1 MSKLIKQST
10 ILLPYQEKWLLN
22 ESKVKVW
29 EKSRRI
35 GASYVE
41 ALNCV
46 LKSAKR
52 KIDGGENCY
61 YISYAKDMTQQ
72 FIKDASYWAKLMDI
86 ACEDLGESLI
96 KDENKD
102 ITIYKVRFESGF
114 EIWGLPSVPRS
125 IRSKQGHIVIDEA
138 AFCDDLKELLKA
150 ALAMLVWG
158 GSVSILSTHNG
169 EDNQFNIL
177 IKEIETGKK
186 DYYLQTTDI
195 DEAIKDGLYKRIC
208 KISGV
213 DWNKTA
219 EKEWLKNLIKDY
231 GDAYEEELYCIPSR
245 NGEKYFNRSLLE
257 TVINKDIEV
266 FRFSEK
272 DDFIY
277 KSESERYKRILEYF
291 NQVKYIFQNVKNETV
306 LGEDFGRSGD
316 LTVLWF
322 ESIIDNN
329 RGDCPHVASATLCVI
344 ELRNIPFS
352 NQEQF
357 ILLCL
362 NELNN
367 ASAGKG
373 KFLGGAFDSRGNGQ
387 MIAENLSLEYRGLIL
402 QIMLSRKWYSEN
414 MPKLKSAI
422 EDKTTDIPKDN
433 LIIDDFLTAEMYQGI
448 PLIRERVGKIGNKR
462 HGDSLIAKVM
472 AIYAI
477 NELSSKA
484 YQPMTY
490 EAVKIKNKW
499 R

>member
-1 MSKLIKQST
+1 M
-10 ILLPYQEKWLLN
+10 
-22 ESKVKVW
+22 
-29 EKSRRI
+29 
-35 GASYVE
+35 
-41 ALNCV
+41 
-46 LKSAKR
+46 
-52 KIDGGENCY
+52 
-61 YISYAKDMTQQ
+61 
-72 FIKDASYWAKLMDI
+72 
-86 ACEDLGESLI
+86 
-96 KDENKD
+96 
-102 ITIYKVRFESGF
+102 
-114 EIWGLPSVPRS
+114 
-125 IRSKQGHIVIDEA
+125 
-138 AFCDDLKELLKA
+138 
-150 ALAMLVWG
+150 
-158 GSVSILSTHNG
+158 
-169 EDNQFNIL
+169 
-177 IKEIETGKK
+177 
-186 DYYLQTTDI
+186 QTTDI

-231 GDAYEEELYCIPSR
+231 GDAYEEELYCIASR

-329 RGDCPHVASATLCVI
+329 NTATLCVI

-367 ASAGKG
+367 ASVPCRQQG

-402 QIMLSRKWYSEN
+402 QIMLISQ
-414 MPKLKSAI
+414 M
-422 EDKTTDIPKDN
+422 
-433 LIIDDFLTAEMYQGI
+433 
-448 PLIRERVGKIGNKR
+448 V
-462 HGDSLIAKVM
+462 
-472 AIYAI
+472 
-477 NELSSKA
+477 
-484 YQPMTY
+484 
-490 EAVKIKNKW
+490 
-499 R
+499 

>member
-1 MSKLIKQST
+1 MNKKLPHK

-22 ESKVKVW
+22 DSAVKVW
-29 EKSRRI
+29 QKSRRI

-46 LKSAKR
+46 LKAAKSKR
-52 KIDGGENCY
+52 EGGENCY

-72 FIKDASYWAKLMDI
+72 FIKDVSYWAKLMDI

-96 KDENKD
+96 KDEDKD
-102 ITIYKVRFESGF
+102 ITIYKVRFDSGF

-138 AFCDDLKELLKA
+138 AFCEDLKELLKA
-150 ALAMLVWG
+150 SLAMLMWG
-158 GSVSILSTHNG
+158 GSVCVLSTHNG

-177 IKEIETGKK
+177 IKEIESGKK

-195 DEAIKDGLYKRIC
+195 DEAIRDGLYKRIC
-208 KISGV
+208 EIS
-213 DWNKTA
+213 KLSYSKSA

-245 NGEKYFNRSLLE
+245 NGEKYFNRALLE
-257 TVINKDIEV
+257 TVANEKIEV
-266 FRFSEK
+266 FRFYEK
-272 DDFIY
+272 DDFVY

-291 NQVKYIFQNVKNETV
+291 NQVKYIFQTIDSETV

-322 ESIIDNN
+322 EKLAKDDTSK
-329 RGDCPHVASATLCVI
+329 TLCVI

-362 NELNN
+362 NEL
-367 ASAGKG
+367 GK

-402 QIMLSRKWYSEN
+402 QVMLSRKWYSEN

-433 LIIDDFLTAEMYQGI
+433 LIIDDFLTAEVYQGI
-448 PLIRERVGKIGNKR
+448 PLVRERIGKAGNKR
-462 HGDSLIAKVM
+462 HGDSLIAKAM

-477 NELSSKA
+477 NELAGKV

-490 EAVKIKNKW
+490 EPVRLGNKW

>member
-1 MSKLIKQST
+1 MRNYKK
-10 ILLPYQEKWLLN
+10 ILLAYQESWLLN

-29 EKSRRI
+29 QKSRRI

-46 LKSAKR
+46 LKSAKSKR
-52 KIDGGENCY
+52 DGGKNCY

-72 FIKDASYWAKLMDI
+72 FIKDVSYWAKLMDI
-86 ACEDLGESLI
+86 ACEDLGESVI
-96 KDENKD
+96 FDEDKD
-102 ITIYKVRFESGF
+102 ITIYKVRFKSGF
-114 EIWGLPSVPRS
+114 EIWGLPSVSRS

-150 ALAMLVWG
+150 SLAMLMWG
-158 GSVSILSTHNG
+158 GSVSVLSTHNG

-177 IKEIETGKK
+177 IKEIESGKK
-186 DYYLQTTDI
+186 DYYLQTTNI

-208 KISGV
+208 ETSNQSYKKSL
-213 DWNKTA
+213 
-219 EKEWLKNLIKDY
+219 EKKWLKNLIKDY

-245 NGEKYFNRSLLE
+245 NGEKYFNLSLLE

-266 FRFSEK
+266 FRFYEK

-277 KSESERYKRILEYF
+277 KSENERYKRILEWF
-291 NQVKYIFQNVKNETV
+291 NQVKYIFQNVKEDVV

-322 ESIIDNN
+322 EKIITTKPNIKQKNN
-329 RGDCPHVASATLCVI
+329 SSKTLCVI

-362 NELNN
+362 SEL
-367 ASAGKG
+367 GG

-402 QIMLSRKWYSEN
+402 QVMLSRKWYSEN
-414 MPKLKSAI
+414 MPKLKNAI

-433 LIIDDFLTAEMYQGI
+433 FIIDDFLTAEIYQGI
-448 PLIRERVGKIGNKR
+448 PLIRERIGKIGNKR

-472 AIYAI
+472 TIYAI
-477 NELSSKA
+477 NELIDKV

-490 EAVKIKNKW
+490 EPIKITNKW

>member
-1 MSKLIKQST
+1 MMSFKKKLK
-10 ILLPYQEKWLLN
+10 ILLPYQEAWLLN
-22 ESKVKVW
+22 DDKVKVW
-29 EKSRRI
+29 QKSRRI

-46 LKSAKR
+46 LKSAKSKR
-52 KIDGGENCY
+52 EGGMNCY

-72 FIKDASYWAKLMDI
+72 FVKDVSYWAKLMNI

-96 KDENKD
+96 ADEDKT
-102 ITIYKVRFESGF
+102 ITIYKVRFDSGF

-150 ALAMLVWG
+150 ALAMLMWN
-158 GSVSILSTHNG
+158 GSVSVLSTHNG

-177 IKEIETGKK
+177 IKEIEQGKK

-208 KISGV
+208 EIS
-213 DWNKTA
+213 KTSYSKTS

-245 NGEKYFNRSLLE
+245 NGEKYFNRALLE
-257 TVINKDIEV
+257 TVTNEKVEL
-266 FRFSEK
+266 FRFYEK
-272 DDFIY
+272 DDFVY
-277 KSESERYKRILEYF
+277 KSESERYKRILEWF
-291 NQVKYIFQNVKNETV
+291 NNIRSIFATVNEDVV

-322 ESIIDNN
+322 EKIISKDN
-329 RGDCPHVASATLCVI
+329 ASKTLCVI

-362 NELNN
+362 NELN
-367 ASAGKG
+367 K

-387 MIAENLSLEYRGLIL
+387 MIAENLSIEYRGLIL
-402 QIMLSRKWYSEN
+402 QVMLSRKWYSEN
-414 MPKLKSAI
+414 MPKLKTAI
-422 EDKTTDIPKDN
+422 EDKTTDIPNDN

-448 PLIRERVGKIGNKR
+448 PLIRERIGKAGNKR
-462 HGDSLIAKVM
+462 HGDSLIAKAM

-477 NELSSKA
+477 NELAGKV

-490 EAVKIKNKW
+490 EPVKLGNKW

>member
-1 MSKLIKQST
+1 MQAPRFKRLQRADAN

-22 ESKVKVW
+22 ESSVKVW
-29 EKSRRI
+29 QKSRRI

-46 LKSAKR
+46 LKAAKNKR
-52 KIDGGENCY
+52 EGGENCY

-72 FIKDASYWAKLMDI
+72 FIKDVSYWAKLMDI

-96 KDENKD
+96 KDEDKD
-102 ITIYKVRFESGF
+102 ITIYKVRFDSGF

-138 AFCDDLKELLKA
+138 AFCEDLKELLKA
-150 ALAMLVWG
+150 ALAMLMWG
-158 GSVSILSTHNG
+158 GSVCVLSTHNG

-177 IKEIETGKK
+177 IREIESGKK

-195 DEAIKDGLYKRIC
+195 DEAIRDGLYKRIC
-208 KISGV
+208 EIAKLNYS
-213 DWNKTA
+213 KSA

-245 NGEKYFNRSLLE
+245 NGEKYFNRALLE
-257 TVINKDIEV
+257 TVINEKIEI
-266 FRFSEK
+266 FRFYEK
-272 DDFIY
+272 DDFVY

-291 NQVKYIFQNVKNETV
+291 NQVKYIFQGESETV

-322 ESIIDNN
+322 EKLAKDDTSNAK
-329 RGDCPHVASATLCVI
+329 GGQSSTLCVI

-362 NELNN
+362 NEL
-367 ASAGKG
+367 GK

-402 QIMLSRKWYSEN
+402 QVMLSRKWYSEN

-433 LIIDDFLTAEMYQGI
+433 LIIDDFLTAEVYQGI
-448 PLIRERVGKIGNKR
+448 PLIRERIGKAGNKR
-462 HGDSLIAKVM
+462 HGDSLIAKAM

-477 NELSSKA
+477 NELAGKV

-490 EAVKIKNKW
+490 EAVKLENKW

>member
-1 MSKLIKQST
+1 MSKLKKKLK
-10 ILLPYQEKWLLN
+10 ILLPYQERWLLN
-22 ESKVKVW
+22 EDKVKVW
-29 EKSRRI
+29 QKSRRI

-46 LKSAKR
+46 LKSAKSKR
-52 KIDGGENCY
+52 DGGMNCY

-72 FIKDASYWAKLMDI
+72 FIKDVSYWAKLMNI
-86 ACEDLGESLI
+86 ACEDLGENLI
-96 KDENKD
+96 ADEDKT
-102 ITIYKVRFESGF
+102 ITIYKVRFDSGF

-150 ALAMLVWG
+150 ALAMLMWG
-158 GSVSILSTHNG
+158 GSVSVLSTHNG

-177 IKEIETGKK
+177 IKEIEQGKK
-186 DYYLQTTDI
+186 NYYLQTTDI
-195 DEAIKDGLYKRIC
+195 DEAIADGLYKRIC
-208 KISGV
+208 EISGQNY
-213 DWNKTA
+213 NKTL

-231 GDAYEEELYCIPSR
+231 GEAYEEELYCIPSR

-257 TVINKDIEV
+257 TIINKKIEV
-266 FRFSEK
+266 FRFYEK

-277 KSESERYKRILEYF
+277 KPESERYKRILDWF
-291 NQVKYIFQNVKNETV
+291 NSVKHIFQNVDSDVV

-322 ESIIDNN
+322 EKVDYRNN
-329 RGDCPHVASATLCVI
+329 NSSKTLCVI

-362 NELNN
+362 SELN
-367 ASAGKG
+367 K

-387 MIAENLSLEYRGLIL
+387 MIAENLSIEYRGLIL
-402 QIMLSRKWYSEN
+402 QVMLSRKWYSEN
-414 MPKLKSAI
+414 MPKLKTAI
-422 EDKTTDIPKDN
+422 EDKTTDIPNDTF
-433 LIIDDFLTAEMYQGI
+433 IIDDFLTAEMYQGI
-448 PLIRERVGKIGNKR
+448 PLIRERIGKTGAKR

-477 NELSSKA
+477 NELSGKA

-490 EAVKIKNKW
+490 EAVKNINRW

>member
-1 MSKLIKQST
+1 M
-10 ILLPYQEKWLLN
+10 
-22 ESKVKVW
+22 
-29 EKSRRI
+29 
-35 GASYVE
+35 
-41 ALNCV
+41 
-46 LKSAKR
+46 
-52 KIDGGENCY
+52 
-61 YISYAKDMTQQ
+61 
-72 FIKDASYWAKLMDI
+72 
-86 ACEDLGESLI
+86 
-96 KDENKD
+96 
-102 ITIYKVRFESGF
+102 
-114 EIWGLPSVPRS
+114 
-125 IRSKQGHIVIDEA
+125 
-138 AFCDDLKELLKA
+138 
-150 ALAMLVWG
+150 
-158 GSVSILSTHNG
+158 
-169 EDNQFNIL
+169 
-177 IKEIETGKK
+177 
-186 DYYLQTTDI
+186 QTTDI

-329 RGDCPHVASATLCVI
+329 ISATLCVI
-344 ELRNIPFS
+344 ELRNITFS